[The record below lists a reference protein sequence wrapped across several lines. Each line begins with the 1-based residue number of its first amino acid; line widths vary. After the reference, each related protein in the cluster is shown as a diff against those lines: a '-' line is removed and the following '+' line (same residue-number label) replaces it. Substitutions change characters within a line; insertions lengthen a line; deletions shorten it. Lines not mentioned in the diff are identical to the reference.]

1 VVLLCNHHY
10 IRQQIAWAIL
20 SVFVNGILFDIET
33 FKLLTLTIMT
43 TILHKATD
51 RGSADYGWLKPNY
64 YFSFSQFYNPEKV
77 HFGLLRVL
85 NDDFIAGG
93 GKFAT
98 HPHDN
103 MEIVTIPFTGA
114 LEHKDSTGGHGIIRA
129 GDIQIMSAG
138 SGVQHS
144 EANASATEPVTLF
157 QIWVFPKKANIAPRY
172 DQRTFDINDRIDKW
186 QIIVSPKEEDDAL
199 WINQDAR
206 FALTNLSAGKSIIYR
221 NAFEGNGVFLVVING
236 SATVNETI
244 LGRRDALGISGA
256 NSFTIAAS
264 EDAVL
269 LAIEVPMN

>member
-1 VVLLCNHHY
+1 MKTVLY
-10 IRQQIAWAIL
+10 
-20 SVFVNGILFDIET
+20 
-33 FKLLTLTIMT
+33 
-43 TILHKATD
+43 KAAD

-64 YFSFSQFYNPEKV
+64 YFSFAQYHEPSKV

-93 GKFAT
+93 GKFHT

-114 LEHKDSTGGHGIIRA
+114 IKHKDSTGGEGVIKA

-144 EANASATEPVTLF
+144 EANASATDPVTLF
-157 QIWVFPKKANIAPRY
+157 QVWIFPKERNIKPRY
-172 DQRTFDINDRIDKW
+172 DQKTFDVQERANKW
-186 QIIVSPKEEDDAL
+186 QTVVSPLEEDKGL

-206 FALTNLSAGKSIIYR
+206 FSLTNLDAGKEITYKNGFSK
-221 NAFEGNGVFLVVING
+221 NGVFLVTING
-236 SATVNETI
+236 SVTVNGEQ
-244 LGRRDALGISGA
+244 LNKRDALGISETE
-256 NSFTIAAS
+256 SFTISAS
-264 EDAVL
+264 EDAEL